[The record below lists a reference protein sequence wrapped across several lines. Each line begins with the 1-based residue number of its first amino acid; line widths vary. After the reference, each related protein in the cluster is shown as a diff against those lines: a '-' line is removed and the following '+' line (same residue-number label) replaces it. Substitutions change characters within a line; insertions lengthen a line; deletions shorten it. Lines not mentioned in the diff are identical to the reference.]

1 MYEPNFHHSPLPI
14 SIFYCTE
21 GWRVGWGGGTSEG
34 VNQPFVKGTKVL
46 HIIATDKDSAAATG
60 NNDY

>member
-21 GWRVGWGGGTSEG
+21 GGKIGRCKSAFHIRHEGTLYYCNRQRQHRS
-34 VNQPFVKGTKVL
+34 NWK
-46 HIIATDKDSAAATG
+46 
-60 NNDY
+60 